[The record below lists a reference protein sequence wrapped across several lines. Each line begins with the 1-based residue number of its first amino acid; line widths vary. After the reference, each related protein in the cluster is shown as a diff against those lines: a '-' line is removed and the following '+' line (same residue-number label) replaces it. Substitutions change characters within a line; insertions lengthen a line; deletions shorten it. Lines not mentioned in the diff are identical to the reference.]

1 MKKGKAP
8 AEPRTLKYGLRAQ
21 TIHSTFNHIAAKAY
35 QVPTCTGTRSPIL
48 LRLVCGR
55 TPVATLGMW
64 ADPGRAFANGGIVV
78 EKKGCSTLGMKACK
92 HYDGKAN
99 DRSED
104 DSNIAN
110 SAQSFLHTLRQ
121 LRMNTWRL

>member
-1 MKKGKAP
+1 MVDLSGY
-8 AEPRTLKYGLRAQ
+8 EDCEIEEGEEVD
-21 TIHSTFNHIAAKAY
+21 HIAVKAY

-78 EKKGCSTLGMKACK
+78 EKRGCSTLGMKACK
-92 HYDGKAN
+92 HYDGK
-99 DRSED
+99 
-104 DSNIAN
+104 
-110 SAQSFLHTLRQ
+110 
-121 LRMNTWRL
+121 